1 MGEKHMPMFLFNGL
15 FVLGTMVPTT
25 NRYCSIQFC
34 SRGKFL
40 CKESLLKT
48 FCNSGKHRV
57 TSFADDNNDRDDDTS
72 FNRSVSHRLW
82 SMTRSNLDA
91 LRRKCCKME
100 QL

>member
-1 MGEKHMPMFLFNGL
+1 MFLVNGL
-15 FVLGTMVPTT
+15 SVLGTNKDIVPFSFVLGV
-25 NRYCSIQFC
+25 NFC
-34 SRGKFL
+34 VKSL
-40 CKESLLKT
+40 LLKT

>member
-1 MGEKHMPMFLFNGL
+1 MFLGNGL
-15 FVLGTMVPTT
+15 YVLGTNKDIVPFSFVLGV
-25 NRYCSIQFC
+25 NFYS
-34 SRGKFL
+34 KL
-40 CKESLLKT
+40 CVKM
-48 FCNSGKHRV
+48 FCNAGKHRV
-57 TSFADDNNDRDDDTS
+57 TLFAVDNNDRDDDTS